1 MAGSC
6 NFSCQIRAV
15 LLLFEA
21 APRSDREEG
30 EQGFDGDS
38 LSDKVVA
45 RGGEFDGAQWREKG
59 FSGEKRERKR
69 ERGRDERESSKFFLM
84 FLPCSG
90 FANPIKYP

>member
-59 FSGEKRERKR
+59 FSGE
-69 ERGRDERESSKFFLM
+69 RGEREGEMREKTQFFFKVLT
-84 FLPCSG
+84 LLG
-90 FANPIKYP
+90 FFQPD